1 MTDRRALVTGACKG
15 LGQYLAASLAA
26 EDWDVTG
33 VGRCPRERVP
43 ALPNLTYLQADLSD
57 PRAPAALSERLD
69 PALDLVVHCAVAY
82 PPARP
87 SGPALPDLEEVFRV
101 NAFTPYLLTLNLLAR
116 KPADRFCTYV
126 VVNSESIYSADD
138 HSAVYASSKAALRV
152 LTAGLAAG
160 CRSAEAAVA
169 TLLLGPLAD
178 RAKLA
183 EAETIAG
190 RRKLPASDVVRL
202 FLRRSNPNLVI
213 DEFID
218 YASCFRSVR
227 YIAELGP
234 TANGMLCK
242 LDGGSSGSLV

>member
-1 MTDRRALVTGACKG
+1 MTGRRALVTGACKG
-15 LGQYLAASLAA
+15 LGRYLAASLAA
-26 EDWDVTG
+26 EGWDVTG
-33 VGRCPRERVP
+33 VGRCPEERVP
-43 ALPNLTYLQADLSD
+43 AVPGVTYLQADLSR
-57 PRAPAALSERLD
+57 PQAATALSGRLD

-87 SGPALPDLEEVFRV
+87 SGPVPRDLEEVFRV
-101 NAFTPYLLTLNLLAR
+101 NAFAPYLLALDLLAR
-116 KPADRFCTYV
+116 KPADRFCSHV
-126 VVNSESIYSADD
+126 VVNSEAIYGADD
-138 HSAVYASSKAALRV
+138 HSAVYAASKAALRV

-160 CRSAEAAVA
+160 CRSAGAAVA

-183 EAETIAG
+183 EAETVAA
-190 RRKLPASDVVRL
+190 RKGLPASDVVRL

-218 YASCFRSVR
+218 YASCLRSVR
-227 YIAELGP
+227 YLAELGP

>member
-1 MTDRRALVTGACKG
+1 MADRRALVTGACKG
-15 LGQYLAASLAA
+15 LGQYLAARLAA
-26 EDWDVTG
+26 EDWEVIG
-33 VGRCPRERVP
+33 VGRCPQERVP
-43 ALPNLTYLQADLSD
+43 AMPKVTYLQADLSL
-57 PRAPAALSERLD
+57 PRAPADLCEQLD

-87 SGPALPDLEEVFRV
+87 SGPSLPDMEEVFRV
-101 NAFTPYLLTLNLLAR
+101 NALTPYLLTLNLLAR
-116 KPADRFCTYV
+116 KPADRFCSYV
-126 VVNSESIYSADD
+126 VVNSESIYGADD
-138 HSAVYASSKAALRV
+138 HSAIYASSKAALRV

-160 CRSAEAAVA
+160 CRSAEAAVS

-178 RAKLA
+178 RSKLA
-183 EAETIAG
+183 QVETVAE
-190 RRKLPASDVVRL
+190 RKGLPASDVVRL

-218 YASCFRSVR
+218 YASCFRSVQ